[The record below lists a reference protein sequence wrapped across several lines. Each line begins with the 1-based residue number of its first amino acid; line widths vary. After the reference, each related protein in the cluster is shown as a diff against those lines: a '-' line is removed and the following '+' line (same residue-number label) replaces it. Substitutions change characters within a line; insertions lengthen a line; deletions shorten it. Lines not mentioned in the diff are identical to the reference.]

1 MHITFNTVV
10 SVYNVNK
17 LKEIET
23 YFKKRFLWRHYSD
36 IAYYPAY
43 MDIALLPDKVKQN
56 IIEVGI
62 PARIST
68 YMKSKEYSE
77 ESFKQLKF
85 MTSTMDEYHN
95 KNLKDYNPQMY
106 DWIMND

>member
-1 MHITFNTVV
+1 
-10 SVYNVNK
+10 
-17 LKEIET
+17 
-23 YFKKRFLWRHYSD
+23 
-36 IAYYPAY
+36 

-62 PARIST
+62 PERIST
-68 YMKSKEYSE
+68 YMKTKEYSKE
-77 ESFKQLKF
+77 NFKQLKF